1 MLSFLKVKGIRR
13 RWLISSV
20 GVLVL
25 ILAVVV
31 AAFSV
36 IMKSY
41 YDSGILSD
49 MESKARAAS
58 GRNLSLRF

>member
-36 IMKSY
+36 IMKS
-41 YDSGILSD
+41 
-49 MESKARAAS
+49 
-58 GRNLSLRF
+58 